1 MRYEAEISLRLI
13 GDKQECQK
21 YVTRARTVLGE
32 VWNRDIETGD
42 SISHGGGLS
51 SMTAPSLPSTPQ
63 NS

>member
-32 VWNRDIETGD
+32 VWNRDIETG
-42 SISHGGGLS
+42 GLDQS
-51 SMTAPSLPSTPQ
+51 WRRVVLDDRAVVTVYAS
-63 NS
+63 